1 MEEESAGRS
10 LGLIGGLGVGAAI
23 HYYREL
29 ARGARGAGAGDA
41 ARDGSRRRAARAEGR
56 RVGQQ
61 ARFGGVS
68 GRHPAAARGRGAE
81 IAALPSVT
89 PLICAAE
96 LVALSP
102 LPLVSLPEA
111 ILREIERRNLRRVA
125 LFGTRFTI
133 ETAMFGQLPGVD
145 VVTPA
150 AGEVDRIHEAYR
162 EIVETGRASSEN
174 AQLLRGI
181 AQTLCDR
188 DGVQAIVLAGTDLA
202 MVFNEANAGFPC
214 VDATQ
219 VHVGAIMRALFPN
232 AA

>member
-1 MEEESAGRS
+1 MQ
-10 LGLIGGLGVGAAI
+10 
-23 HYYREL
+23 L
-29 ARGARGAGAGDA
+29 AMVHADVQ
-41 ARDGSRRRAARAEGR
+41 
-56 RVGQQ
+56 RVLK
-61 ARFGGVS
+61 
-68 GRHPAAARGRGAE
+68 AAASGNKRGLAEYLAGILRQLEGAGAE